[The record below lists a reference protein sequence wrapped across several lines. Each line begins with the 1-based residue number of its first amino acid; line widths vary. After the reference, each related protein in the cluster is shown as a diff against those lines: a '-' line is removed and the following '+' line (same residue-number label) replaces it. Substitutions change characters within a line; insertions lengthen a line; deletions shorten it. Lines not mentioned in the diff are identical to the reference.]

1 MECPICFEY
10 INVSCIPSC
19 THHFC
24 YTCLIKWCN
33 HKKEPKCPICK
44 IDIREIKFDKEFDEL
59 NNKLINLQ
67 EIDIREIKFD
77 KEFDELNNKL
87 INLQE
92 INNNSQKINNQYFN
106 NLIIY
111 NNYITK
117 FNINKK
123 IYLHFNNNNSD
134 ISIGITVKNN
144 NGPGVKIIKLINNKI
159 AEQSGL
165 KKNDI
170 ILYINNIEC
179 NSHELCINILH
190 IFTFQTPIFI

>member
-10 INVSCIPSC
+10 INISCIPSC

-24 YTCLIKWCN
+24 YVCLIKWCN

-67 EIDIREIKFD
+67 
-77 KEFDELNNKL
+77 N
-87 INLQE
+87 
-92 INNNSQKINNQYFN
+92 INNNSQNIENNYFN

-134 ISIGITVKNN
+134 VPIGITVKNN
-144 NGPGVKIIKLINNKI
+144 NGPGIKIIKIISNNL
-159 AEQSGL
+159 AQQSGL

-179 NSHELCINILH
+179 NSHEICINILDSLKKCNKTACCILLEK
-190 IFTFQTPIFI
+190 IFN

>member
-10 INVSCIPSC
+10 INISCIPSC

-33 HKKEPKCPICK
+33 HKNEPKCPICK
-44 IDIREIKFDKEFDEL
+44 ANIREIKFDKEFDEL

-67 EIDIREIKFD
+67 NID
-77 KEFDELNNKL
+77 NNPE
-87 INLQE
+87 E
-92 INNNSQKINNQYFN
+92 INNKYFN

-111 NNYITK
+111 NDYINK

-123 IYLHFNNNNSD
+123 IYLDFNNDNSD
-134 ISIGITVKNN
+134 FSIGITVKNN
-144 NGPGVKIIKLINNKI
+144 NGPGVKIIKVANNKI
-159 AEQSGL
+159 AHQSGL

-170 ILYINNIEC
+170 VLYINNIEC
-179 NSHELCINILH
+179 DSHELFINILNNLKKCNKTVCCVLLEK
-190 IFTFQTPIFI
+190 IL

>member
-67 EIDIREIKFD
+67 EI
-77 KEFDELNNKL
+77 NNNSQK
-87 INLQE
+87 INNNLQE
-92 INNNSQKINNQYFN
+92 INNNLQEMNNQYFN

-179 NSHELCINILH
+179 NSHELCINILNNFKKCNKTACC
-190 IFTFQTPIFI
+190 ILLEKN